1 MFVRQATHARLK
13 AAHDALARE
22 LSETRLDVLHW
33 KMKWSELSDTYAR
46 MLLQA
51 TQEIAN
57 AQKNS
62 VRVTVTG
69 GGQQLSAE
77 DIKRLLMLC
86 HPDKHGGKP
95 MATEMTAKLLQLRK
109 DARP

>member
-13 AAHDALARE
+13 AAHDTLVRE
-22 LSETRLDVLHW
+22 LAETRLDVLHW
-33 KMKWSELSDTYAR
+33 KTKWSALSDRHAQI
-46 MLLQA
+46 LLEAAQA
-51 TQEIAN
+51 IAD

-69 GGQQLSAE
+69 GQLSTD

-86 HPDKHGGKP
+86 HPDKHDGKP

-109 DARP
+109 TAT